1 MKNTKKGLDFLD
13 YDFLDR
19 NNIMRGRGKSEHIKK
34 NGTVFCFR
42 GILNKSK
49 KTKKAKVEIEKS
61 NNNNNN
67 NEERKEKFLKK
78 KSVEINEIKKEKVE
92 KKKNVDEEEK
102 KLICEFSTE
111 AKNLQELV
119 GNVSEKIVDLY
130 PNIPEGGLV
139 ISNEKA
145 SLQIYGINKVDKTKK
160 IL

>member
-1 MKNTKKGLDFLD
+1 M
-13 YDFLDR
+13 
-19 NNIMRGRGKSEHIKK
+19 
-34 NGTVFCFR
+34 
-42 GILNKSK
+42 NKSK

-102 KLICEFSTE
+102 KFICEFSTE
-111 AKNLQELV
+111 LI

-130 PNIPEGGLV
+130 PNIPEGGSV